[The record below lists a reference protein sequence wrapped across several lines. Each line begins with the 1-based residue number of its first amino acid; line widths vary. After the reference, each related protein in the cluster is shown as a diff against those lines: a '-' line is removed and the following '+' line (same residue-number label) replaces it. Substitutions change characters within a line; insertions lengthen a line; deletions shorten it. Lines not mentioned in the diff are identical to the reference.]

1 MFLGT
6 MTSLICCLHVLPGK
20 QPVEVLTAEDIQK
33 DYVVVRAKLDLLQK
47 EPALVNQLSS
57 E

>member
-1 MFLGT
+1 M
-6 MTSLICCLHVLPGK
+6 LPGK
-20 QPVEVLTAEDIQK
+20 QPVEVLTAQDIQK
-33 DYVVVRAKLDLLQK
+33 DYMLVRAKLELIEK